1 MRLNGEFIP
10 LNLVDGYAVI
20 QRKWESGDWLELN
33 LPMLVKQVITNPMVE
48 ENRNKVAFEYGPLV
62 YCAEQADN
70 GDISELMIPADVNFS
85 VCDYNVSDEAT
96 KALVASFNETK
107 LTLIPYY
114 TWSNR
119 GEGQMKVWF
128 QQKN

>member
-1 MRLNGEFIP
+1 
-10 LNLVDGYAVI
+10 
-20 QRKWESGDWLELN
+20 
-33 LPMLVKQVITNPMVE
+33 MVE

-70 GDISELMIPADVNFS
+70 GDLSELKIPSDLSFLVSN
-85 VCDYNVSDEAT
+85 YNVADEAT
-96 KALVASFNETK
+96 KALVVSFDETN
-107 LTLIPYY
+107 LTLVPYF

-128 QQKN
+128 QQKNIN